1 VGLANISHMV
11 DMPPDMK
18 ADFGRIMAD
27 LSVAPQPPPHAVT
40 IYSKVKMAKQLF
52 SYISAVSDEGASTL
66 TLADDYVSGR
76 IPSQKMLEIR
86 HRGSYRFLGNAW
98 SMGHMVM
105 RAKKM
110 KNNGPPFEYYHN
122 GPAEVDES
130 ELLTSIY
137 FPIKG

>member
-1 VGLANISHMV
+1 VGLVNISHMV